1 MSLSRLFVCLAAIP
15 LFATGEAVASDYLDG
30 RLSVRGFG
38 TLGVTYNTTADAQ
51 FIRDIN
57 QLDGPADS
65 WSHDV
70 DSRLGLQLGWRFS
83 STLDAVVQGVSR
95 YDAHGRYDP
104 QLTWAF
110 VRYAPDAS
118 KQFRFGRLALDM
130 YMLADSRD
138 VGYSYLWV
146 RPPVDYYG
154 IRHLT
159 HIDGGDITLKRPV
172 GLGLLWGKLYA
183 GIADEEIS
191 SGIDGVVFDAEGTR
205 VYGGHLNYQWGAWH
219 AQLGATEL
227 QYQLDASS
235 EYMQAI
241 RFAEFFDPALANVL
255 KDIIEPVHM
264 QITSL
269 GLAYDSGRLY
279 VQAMA
284 SHLNRPGTEFDIDS
298 AFVTLGYRMEPVTPY
313 VSLSGSRT
321 EGVQYRDIGIDV
333 DGSAGLTQQT
343 LSFGARYDLSSS
355 LALKTQLDF
364 INVDQAG
371 ILWRSVAPD
380 WDGRT
385 EVLSI
390 NLDFVF

>member
-1 MSLSRLFVCLAAIP
+1 MTFFRIHFPVLLLALIA
-15 LFATGEAVASDYLDG
+15 AGDAVATSYLDG
-30 RLSVRGFG
+30 KLSVRGFG
-38 TLGVTYNTTADAQ
+38 TLGLTYNTTADAE

-70 DSRLGLQLGWRFS
+70 DSRLGLQLGWRFNDR
-83 STLDAVVQGVSR
+83 LDAVVQGVSR
-95 YDAHGRYDP
+95 YNAYGRYDP

-110 VRYAPDAS
+110 LRYAPDAG
-118 KQFRFGRLALDM
+118 KQFRFGRLALDT

-172 GLGLLWGKLYA
+172 GQGLLWGKLYA
-183 GIADEEIS
+183 GVADETIS

-205 VYGGHLNYQWGAWH
+205 VYGGHLNYQWDAWH
-219 AQLGATEL
+219 LQLGASEL
-227 QYQLDASS
+227 QYELDASS
-235 EYMQAI
+235 EYMRAI
-241 RFAEFFDPALANVL
+241 RIAEFLDPFLANVL

-269 GLAYDSGRLY
+269 GLAYDAGQLY

-284 SHLNRPGTEFDIDS
+284 SHLNRPGDTFDTDS
-298 AFVTLGYRMEPVTPY
+298 AFVTLGYRMEPFTPY
-313 VSLSGSRT
+313 LSLSGSRT
-321 EGVQYRDIGIDV
+321 EGVKYREIAFDV
-333 DGSAGLTQQT
+333 DGAAGLTQQT
-343 LSFGARYDLSSS
+343 LSFGTRYDFSRN
-355 LALKTQLDF
+355 LALKAQLDLV
-364 INVDQAG
+364 NVDQAG
-371 ILWRSVAPD
+371 FLWRNVDPD

-390 NLDFVF
+390 NLDFIF